1 MTIWYSTCRSS
12 GSAAAPPPPSCPP
25 APRLPVV
32 PWVQR
37 EREGI
42 GAAGEGLARPA
53 PDGEQLVRREAESAQ
68 AGRQGIGAGR
78 RGGAGGRWRRGA
90 RSGGAAGPYGRRLP
104 LGSRR
109 AAPLAEPDAPA
120 AAGSRRPGTGWCCW
134 VRSVRASRVLQPVA
148 GRPAGAPTGWGAP

>member
-42 GAAGEGLARPA
+42 GAAGGGLARPA

-68 AGRQGIGAGR
+68 ACRQGIGARLGEALVISER
-78 RGGAGGRWRRGA
+78 TGPDWPQVRMAGDFHSAVGALRPQLSQTHLQLPVPEGQERGGAVGCEACERRGA
-90 RSGGAAGPYGRRLP
+90 FHQSRAGP
-104 LGSRR
+104 R
-109 AAPLAEPDAPA
+109 AI
-120 AAGSRRPGTGWCCW
+120 
-134 VRSVRASRVLQPVA
+134 
-148 GRPAGAPTGWGAP
+148 PAG